1 MGMYVHSAVGAA
13 VEHCI
18 FGRRAK
24 SKYIEKPL
32 LEELE
37 EKNKPLTEDE
47 IQRRREKFIAKM
59 KALEVNFKA
68 AKVAKEAEKDN
79 V

>member
-1 MGMYVHSAVGAA
+1 MGMYVHSAFGTIL
-13 VEHCI
+13 EHC
-18 FGRRAK
+18 FAGRNAK

-37 EKNKPLTEDE
+37 ERNKPLTEDE
-47 IQRRREKFIAKM
+47 IQRRREKFIASM

-68 AKVAKEAEKDN
+68 AKAAKEEEGK
-79 V
+79 

>member
-1 MGMYVHSAVGAA
+1 MGMYVQSAVGT
-13 VEHCI
+13 VLEHC
-18 FGRRAK
+18 FAGRKAK

-47 IQRRREKFIAKM
+47 IQRRREKFIASM
-59 KALEVNFKA
+59 KTLEANFKA
-68 AKVAKEAEKDN
+68 KKEAEAADEN
-79 V
+79 S